1 MFNRGFVH
9 QGWPICLPIAKATFV
24 NKVDY
29 QCFNG
34 NILFSPVHFPVDLRL
49 YDINLITVYDE

>member
-9 QGWPICLPIAKATFV
+9 QDWAICLPIARAVFV

-34 NILFSPVHFPVDLRL
+34 NILFSSVHLRL

>member
-1 MFNRGFVH
+1 MVNRGFVH
-9 QGWPICLPIAKATFV
+9 QDWAICLPIARAVFV

-34 NILFSPVHFPVDLRL
+34 NILFSSVHFPVDLRL